1 VKLPTIPHRRSAPRP
16 SRCVLRSQ
24 AIPPSRDSDLDS
36 RGRQRR
42 RRGPGPAGRAAA
54 AARCRVSPDRH
65 RLARLLTAQ
74 SRPRLRPDHFR
85 CRARAESPPEHRSRE
100 GAPPQQLSLANHL
113 VDGGAHERNR
123 HITFSTPSALTR
135 QVHLDDRQIAQ
146 VVSRPSEH
154 LADLGQDLLS
164 AVTVGGLLTVRQ
176 CNAQRHSGVRQCD
189 VITGSFGNL

>member
-1 VKLPTIPHRRSAPRP
+1 
-16 SRCVLRSQ
+16 
-24 AIPPSRDSDLDS
+24 
-36 RGRQRR
+36 
-42 RRGPGPAGRAAA
+42 
-54 AARCRVSPDRH
+54 
-65 RLARLLTAQ
+65 
-74 SRPRLRPDHFR
+74 
-85 CRARAESPPEHRSRE
+85 
-100 GAPPQQLSLANHL
+100 L

-189 VITGSFGNL
+189 VITGSFGNLACLEP